1 MLNHSVTLRE
11 QAIVYCSWVIVY
23 IVELSKNAYL
33 VTAGQRAREP
43 FLEISH
49 VSSYGP
55 HGGAK
60 GNVPGNVAVHYL
72 FVFSQNSQN
81 FLYMLCYDVK

>member
-23 IVELSKNAYL
+23 IVELSKKAYL

-43 FLEISH
+43 ILEISN
-49 VSSYGP
+49 VYSCDIYGV
-55 HGGAK
+55 AK
-60 GNVPGNVAVHYL
+60 GNVPGNLAVH
-72 FVFSQNSQN
+72 N
-81 FLYMLCYDVK
+81 FLYFHKNLRISYICYAMM